1 MSKILIIN
9 QHKGDMKELYDHLDN
24 YIRYWFS
31 DSWYM
36 ILVIDQ
42 IISESDM
49 NELLRWEHDYSD
61 RFTLV
66 FNGTNLGLTPSRFKA
81 FNKALNSRLFSKN
94 DYQAVYLN
102 STNSRWVIDLTDR
115 LASSIL
121 ADLDGPTLTLS
132 RYIVNEDYNSSK
144 DFINSDSFVGKD
156 MIPFESYIGN
166 SSKREYGLIFP
177 FDDFKDIYINHNL
190 GCRYEPEEVWLWYAC
205 HNHPESNNWLSI
217 YPRVLQEAWYNSN
230 GMTKSFNRQFV
241 LENKKAFL
249 NRAKVFLNAYKDGEL
264 TLSMHFLKY
273 LMYDYITLSDS
284 FNPREFQ
291 GTLLEAVMKWS
302 MDRWLYNTDYDH
314 KLKFME
320 GNK

>member
-1 MSKILIIN
+1 MYKILIIN
-9 QHKGDMKELYDHLDN
+9 QHKGDMKQLYDHLDN
-24 YIRYWFS
+24 YIRHWFS
-31 DSWYM
+31 NSWHM

-42 IISESDM
+42 IVSESDM

-66 FNGTNLGLTPSRFKA
+66 FNGTNLGLTPSRYKA
-81 FNKALNSRLFSKN
+81 FNKALHSMLFSKE
-94 DYQAVYLN
+94 YPQAVYLN
-102 STNSRWVIDLTDR
+102 STNSRWIVDLT
-115 LASSIL
+115 AEL
-121 ADLDGPTLTLS
+121 ADDILSKLDTPILTLS
-132 RYIVNEDYNSSK
+132 RYIVNENYNTSR
-144 DFINSDSFVGKD
+144 DFINNDSFD
-156 MIPFESYIGN
+156 DHTMIPFESYIGN
-166 SSKREYGLIFP
+166 SSKREYGLMFS
-177 FDDFKDIYINHNL
+177 FEDFKYIYANHFL
-190 GCRYEPEEVWLWYAC
+190 DCRYEPEEVWLWYAC
-205 HNHPESNNWLSI
+205 RNHQTNRKWLHI
-217 YPRVLQEAWYNSN
+217 YPMVLQEAWYNSN

-291 GTLLEAVMKWS
+291 GTPLEAVMKWS